1 NNHYQTNGYHP
12 LVAFDGLTGMFLGA
26 ELRPGNVYT
35 SKNAETFLTNIVTHF
50 SKHPCNMNSMVRGDS
65 GFAKPEIYN
74 FCNENDIR
82 FVIRLKANSRLRSE
96 AERYVLYS
104 DETDFRTHEVQ
115 YFFLTY
121 QAASW
126 KNAERVA
133 VRATRDAGSFLFTR
147 FEFVLSNF
155 RNVSPETVFALY
167 QKRGT

>member
-1 NNHYQTNGYHP
+1 MQIAQNNIQDMVIDLDSTHSDTYGNQESADFNNHYQTNGYHP

-35 SKNAETFLTNIVTHF
+35 SRNAETFLSNIVTHF

-96 AERYVLYS
+96 AER
-104 DETDFRTHEVQ
+104 
-115 YFFLTY
+115 
-121 QAASW
+121 
-126 KNAERVA
+126 
-133 VRATRDAGSFLFTR
+133 
-147 FEFVLSNF
+147 
-155 RNVSPETVFALY
+155 
-167 QKRGT
+167 